1 MAFGADG
8 RPRVLRGISVIGINP
23 EILIE
28 GIGPGHQVI
37 KLIVGQSLGRIEV
50 KGTRIRVNRDTLKD
64 RQVVTERFARSRR
77 GNNSD
82 VLPGFSQPESF
93 GLVRI
98 ELLDSTLGE
107 HGPQGRSQP
116 HRQIDKAGFSGRN
129 KVIAGNRRVPFQFCE
144 KLRNSRRGS
153 ARGVR
158 QDELRLRSH
167 ATQNA
172 GQNGQVRSGKGS
184 MERKAFEALV
194 HDALQELPQVF
205 RDKLKN
211 IAIIVEDY
219 PSEELLE
226 RMEVPEDE
234 TLFGFFEGVPL
245 TERGYFDA
253 PLLPARVLIFQ
264 GPIED
269 ACNSPE
275 EIKEEVRITVMHELA
290 HFFGFDDDE
299 LDEAGY
305 G

>member
-1 MAFGADG
+1 
-8 RPRVLRGISVIGINP
+8 
-23 EILIE
+23 
-28 GIGPGHQVI
+28 
-37 KLIVGQSLGRIEV
+37 
-50 KGTRIRVNRDTLKD
+50 
-64 RQVVTERFARSRR
+64 
-77 GNNSD
+77 
-82 VLPGFSQPESF
+82 
-93 GLVRI
+93 
-98 ELLDSTLGE
+98 
-107 HGPQGRSQP
+107 
-116 HRQIDKAGFSGRN
+116 
-129 KVIAGNRRVPFQFCE
+129 
-144 KLRNSRRGS
+144 
-153 ARGVR
+153 
-158 QDELRLRSH
+158 
-167 ATQNA
+167 
-172 GQNGQVRSGKGS
+172 

-194 HDALQELPQVF
+194 QDALQELPQLF

-211 IAIIVEDY
+211 IAVIVEDY

-245 TERGYFDA
+245 TERSYFDA

-269 ACNSPE
+269 VCNSPE